1 MRIEI
6 QLRLNAECGM
16 LRFLSKTAP
25 YEGLGT
31 NHIDEIPGELVLYSC
46 ILLDTE
52 ENLIML
58 LLSLDTYFFP
68 FLY

>member
-16 LRFLSKTAP
+16 LRFLLKTAP

-31 NHIDEIPGELVLYSC
+31 NHIDEISGELVLYSC

-52 ENLIML
+52 EI
-58 LLSLDTYFFP
+58 
-68 FLY
+68 